1 MTDLHTILG
10 DRYDEVIRDGA
21 RAILDEEGGY
31 RWIVEYEAIHAA
43 RRTGLL
49 AQARPLTA
57 SDLLLHVRAWRQ
69 GRGGALTETVLE
81 AVLPDLIRE
90 AKADAWDEAIEAV
103 LDLTLA
109 YPAPHNPYREG

>member
-1 MTDLHTILG
+1 MCIR
-10 DRYDEVIRDGA
+10 DRVIRDGA

-43 RRTGLL
+43 GE
-49 AQARPLTA
+49 PVSLTA
-57 SDLLLHVRAWRQ
+57 SELLLHVRAWRQ